1 MKFYISSAYLNTR
14 EIVEVAKVADDLGDD
29 GIGIPDHI
37 VNLETLRTLYI
48 HPPHRLEVSTSGR
61 P

>member
-14 EIVEVAKVADDLGDD
+14 EIVEVAKAGPIPATSATTVLGF
-29 GIGIPDHI
+29 P
-37 VNLETLRTLYI
+37 TTS
-48 HPPHRLEVSTSGR
+48 STWK